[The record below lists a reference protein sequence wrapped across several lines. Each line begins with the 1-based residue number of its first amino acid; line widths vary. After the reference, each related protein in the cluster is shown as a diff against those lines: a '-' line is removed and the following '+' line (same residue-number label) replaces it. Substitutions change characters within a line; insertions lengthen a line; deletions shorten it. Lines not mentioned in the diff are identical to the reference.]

1 MKKFIPL
8 GLVGLTLLALPLSTG
23 NPFILH
29 SFIMVLWYAYI
40 STSWNIVGGFAGQLS
55 LGHSAFLAIGGYTS
69 TLLYTYLNLTPWLG
83 MLAGGILAA
92 LVAVLIGIPSFR
104 LKGAYYSLATIAFA
118 EGLSIIL
125 QTVRQVGPVY
135 LGADEGV
142 HVPLRPDPGL
152 LDFQSNGKI
161 EYYYIILVFLAIV
174 LAVSWYIE
182 RSRLGYYLTALRED
196 EEAAKALGIDT
207 RKVKLIAAGLS
218 AFFTGIGG
226 TFFAQLIRYL
236 EPGTIAG
243 LDFSVQMV
251 FLAVVGGLGT
261 VCGPFVGAVF
271 LTTIAQVTNVYWG
284 DSIPGL
290 NLIIYGIAVVSV
302 ILFMPPGQG
311 IINLVLRL
319 IGMGPRKAEEADRAE
334 IEKTEAAEEAEAGL

>member
-1 MKKFIPL
+1 MKRF
-8 GLVGLTLLALPLSTG
+8 LVLCVVSVLLLLLPLSTE

-40 STSWNIVGGFAGQLS
+40 STSWNIIGGFAGQLS
-55 LGHSAFLAIGGYTS
+55 LGHSAFLAIGAYTS
-69 TLLYTYLNLTPWLG
+69 TLLYFYLGVSPWLG
-83 MLAGGILAA
+83 MLAGGCIAA
-92 LVAVLIGIPSFR
+92 LIAVLIGIPSFR

-135 LGADEGV
+135 LGADEGIR
-142 HVPLRPDPGL
+142 VPLKANPGF
-152 LDFQSNGKI
+152 LDFQFNGKMP
-161 EYYYIILVFLAIV
+161 YYYIIFVFLAVV
-174 LAVSWYIE
+174 LLVSWYIE
-182 RSRLGYYLTALRED
+182 RSKLGYYLTALKED

-226 TFFAQLIRYL
+226 TFFAQLIRYI
-236 EPGTIAG
+236 EPGSIAG

-261 VCGPFVGAVF
+261 VFGPFVGAIA
-271 LTTIAQVTNVYWG
+271 LTAIAQITHIYWG

-290 NLIIYGIAVVSV
+290 HLIIYGVAVVAV

-311 IINLVLRL
+311 IINLIFRL
-319 IGMGPRKAEEADRAE
+319 IGRSPRKAEERIGEE
-334 IEKTEAAEEAEAGL
+334 IEKTKEAGEASW

>member
-1 MKKFIPL
+1 VKKFIPL
-8 GLVGLTLLALPLSTG
+8 GLVGLMLLALPLSTS

-83 MLAGGILAA
+83 MLAGGTLAA

-125 QTVRQVGPVY
+125 KTVRQVGPVY

-142 HVPLRPDPGL
+142 HVPLRVDPGFF
-152 LDFQSNGKI
+152 DFQSNGKI
-161 EYYYIILVFLAIV
+161 PYYYIILVFLAIV

-311 IINLVLRL
+311 IINLVLRVL
-319 IGMGPRKAEEADRAE
+319 GLGPAVAAQGLREDA
-334 IEKTEAAEEAEAGL
+334 EKTKETSEVSC